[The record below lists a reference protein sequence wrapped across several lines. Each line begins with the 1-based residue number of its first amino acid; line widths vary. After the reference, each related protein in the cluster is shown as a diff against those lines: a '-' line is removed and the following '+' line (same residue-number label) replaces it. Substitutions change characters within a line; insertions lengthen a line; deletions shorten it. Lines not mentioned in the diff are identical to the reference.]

1 MLGGGYG
8 GASGG
13 GDGGEALVEKMGSWM
28 FLGERG

>member
-8 GASGG
+8 GVGGG

-28 FLGERG
+28 FSW

>member
-13 GDGGEALVEKMGSWM
+13 GDGGEALWRKMGSLVVSW
-28 FLGERG
+28 